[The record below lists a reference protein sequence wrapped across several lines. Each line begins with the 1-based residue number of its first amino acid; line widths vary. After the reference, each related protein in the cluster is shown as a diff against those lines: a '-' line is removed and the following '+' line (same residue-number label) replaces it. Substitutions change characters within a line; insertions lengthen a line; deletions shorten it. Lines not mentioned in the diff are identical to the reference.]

1 MSLLRQLIKA
11 PPVINDEALVQALA
25 VLASA
30 ARSRGEPR
38 GVFMSVI
45 RREFRPLHKTGW
57 TNRDLTTL
65 EKRAEVI
72 YASLPADVEAE
83 HRWHEMYEF
92 AQTQN
97 AKAMQAR
104 REFILD
110 GKLK

>member
-11 PPVINDEALVQALA
+11 PPVIDDEALVQALV
-25 VLASA
+25 VLAKE
-30 ARSRGEPR
+30 ARGRGEPR
-38 GVFMSVI
+38 GVFRSLV

-65 EKRAEVI
+65 EKRAEAI

-83 HRWHEMYEF
+83 HSWHEMYES

-104 REFILD
+104 RELIHD
-110 GKLK
+110 TTLK

>member
-1 MSLLRQLIKA
+1 MSLLRQLIKT
-11 PPVINDEALVQALA
+11 PPVIDDEALVKALT
-25 VLASA
+25 VLASE

-57 TNRDLTTL
+57 KTQDLTAL
-65 EKRAEVI
+65 QKRADGI
-72 YASLPADVEAE
+72 YVSLPVNVDAE
-83 HRWHEMYEF
+83 LHWKEMYAA

-97 AKAMQAR
+97 AKAMELR

-110 GKLK
+110 GKLM